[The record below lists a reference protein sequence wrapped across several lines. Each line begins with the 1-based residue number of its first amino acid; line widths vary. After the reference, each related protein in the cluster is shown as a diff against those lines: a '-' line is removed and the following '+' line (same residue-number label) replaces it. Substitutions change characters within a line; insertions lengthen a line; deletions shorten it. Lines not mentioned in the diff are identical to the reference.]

1 MVQSSKTAPDAA
13 EIEAQMK
20 VIRDDIAELTKLM
33 KEAGDVKLG
42 GLSASV
48 KAEVENLVAKSREK
62 IDGIEKQVKQQA
74 SSFEDYVV
82 EKPLQSAF
90 FALLI
95 GLFIGSIYRR

>member
-1 MVQSSKTAPDAA
+1 MVQSSKTGPDAA

-33 KEAGDVKLG
+33 KEAGDTKLG
-42 GLSASV
+42 GLSDSV

-62 IDGIEKQVKQQA
+62 IDGIEKQVRQQA
-74 SSFEDYVV
+74 SSIEDYVV